1 MMPRGQIFETS
12 VPVAFLIEA
21 GVQLVRMSANI
32 WLMPP
37 ERRWPT
43 AMPMPFLPSFSVATT

>member
-1 MMPRGQIFETS
+1 M
-12 VPVAFLIEA
+12 PVAFLIEA

-37 ERRWPT
+37 ESRWPT